1 MEQRQKNRKVLQLNK
16 VVRSSSVSKDLKV
29 RCELCLG
36 EEISRWREQCKGPGV
51 GLCLVCLRNKHLG

>member
-1 MEQRQKNRKVLQLNK
+1 MI
-16 VVRSSSVSKDLKV
+16 RSCPVSKDLKKV

-51 GLCLVCLRNKHLG
+51 GMCLVCLRNRELASVARAE